1 MEKEVIKN
9 IFKEIDN
16 AMETTQ
22 SDVPVTMKDSK
33 FLKKY
38 NQIKERYL
46 NG

>member
-9 IFKEIDN
+9 IFKEIDK

-22 SDVPVTMKDSK
+22 SDVPVTMENSK

-38 NQIKERYL
+38 KEIKERYL
-46 NG
+46 K